1 MDVARAPRG
10 KTARNAMIGG
20 GILLL
25 TIITIALG
33 RLGPA
38 VPSVD
43 AGTLFTDTVRR
54 GDMVRE
60 VRGPGSLVPEHIRW
74 ITAQASAR
82 VERVM
87 AQSGQN
93 VPADGVLLQL
103 SNPDLQIQT
112 MQAEQQVRQ
121 AQIDLLNLRTNLQ
134 SQRLTQEGTVANMHT
149 QYVSAVQEA
158 AAADSLFKYKLASQ
172 FEMNN
177 KKAAAEELTTRLGI
191 ERQRLALMNQAIDSQ
206 IAVQAAQVQQLKAI
220 ALNQLTRLQSLTVR
234 APEAGVLQDLTLQLG
249 QWVPEGTTLA
259 KVVQPGQLKA
269 VLRIPES
276 QAKDVQ
282 VGQIASIDTRNGVV
296 AGHVSRKDPAAQAGT
311 VTIDVALDAALPA
324 GAVPDLSV
332 DGTIQIERLK
342 NVLFTGRPANGSE
355 SGTVTMFRVVDG
367 GKAAERVQVVLG
379 RNSVNTVEI
388 IRGLN
393 LGDRV
398 ILSDMSN
405 WDSANRVRLK

>member
-1 MDVARAPRG
+1 MDVARAPKG
-10 KTARNAMIGG
+10 KTARNAMIAG

-25 TIITIALG
+25 TIILVALA

-38 VPSVD
+38 VRSVD

-87 AQSGQN
+87 AQSGQK
-93 VPADGVLLQL
+93 VPANGVLLQL
-103 SNPDLQIQT
+103 SNPDLRIQT
-112 MQAEQQVRQ
+112 MQADQQVRQ

-149 QYVSAVQEA
+149 QYVSAVQEG
-158 AAADSLFKYKLASQ
+158 AAADSLFKYKLVSQ

-191 ERQRLALMNQAIDSQ
+191 ERQRLALMNQAINSQ

-220 ALNQLTRLQSLTVR
+220 ALNQQTRLQSLTVR

-311 VTIDVALDAALPA
+311 VTIDVALDGALPA